1 MLSTKLL
8 HKTSVLSD
16 RFVSGRF
23 EFDIHGF
30 LWKLVKDVFE
40 KRDLIVGCLNLFP
53 SKCLNYT
60 QVGWQVR
67 IIDVL
72 NWERSASKP
81 GKSGI
86 MMHNQL
92 IILGQTDIELE
103 HMLKMIKLLK
113 GLHTILRPLPG
124 PSSMPNTKQLIRL
137 NETIEGL
144 INVLHAFVQ
153 DVRKDEKKERN

>member
-16 RFVSGRF
+16 RFISGRF

-30 LWKLVKDVFE
+30 LGKLIKDFFE

-53 SKCLNYT
+53 SKCLDDT

-67 IIDVL
+67 IIGVL

-92 IILGQTDIELE
+92 MILGQADIELE

-124 PSSMPNTKQLIRL
+124 TASMANAKQLIRL
-137 NETIEGL
+137 NETIERL
-144 INVLHAFVQ
+144 INVLDAFVQ
-153 DVRKDEKKERN
+153 DVGKDEE

>member
-1 MLSTKLL
+1 
-8 HKTSVLSD
+8 
-16 RFVSGRF
+16 
-23 EFDIHGF
+23 
-30 LWKLVKDVFE
+30 
-40 KRDLIVGCLNLFP
+40 
-53 SKCLNYT
+53 
-60 QVGWQVR
+60 
-67 IIDVL
+67 
-72 NWERSASKP
+72 
-81 GKSGI
+81 